1 MKYVY
6 PAILTP
12 ENGGYAVAF
21 PDVKNAFTCGDTLTE
36 ALEMAQDVLCLCLM
50 DMEDRKEP
58 IPEASEHVETQDG
71 EQATLIVAD
80 VDAYRRK
87 VNERAVKKTLSI
99 PQWMNEAALKKGINF
114 SQVLQEALTE
124 KLAET

>member
-12 ENGGYAVAF
+12 EEGGYSVAF
-21 PDVKNAFTCGDTLTE
+21 PDIKNAFTCGDTLPE
-36 ALEMAQDVLCLCLM
+36 ALEMAKDVLCLCLM
-50 DMEDRKEP
+50 DMEDRDEP
-58 IPEASEHVETQDG
+58 IPDASEHVNMQDG
-71 EQATLIVAD
+71 ERVTLIVAD

-99 PQWMNEAALKKGINF
+99 PQWMNEAAVKKGINF
-114 SQVLQEALTE
+114 SQVLQEALAE
-124 KLAET
+124 KLAQA